1 MNLLL
6 ISEIR
11 DGLTPPEFG
20 GDFAAHIAQKNNPA
34 VRRASLTAW
43 NLLAAGLRQMG
54 FDTFPAVRFGARGKP
69 AFNDSRI
76 HFSLAHSGNLA
87 AALLSDR
94 PCGVDVERVRPEV
107 SKRLRE
113 RCLSARE
120 QEQLGF
126 FECWTKKECIGKL
139 DGRGIDAHPAHI
151 DTLDAQWQGRFFAR
165 RVADSAGKEYALA
178 ALCEGAEKLTLQRIE
193 PEAL

>member
-1 MNLLL
+1 MSLLL
-6 ISEIR
+6 IAEIR
-11 DGLTPPEFG
+11 RDLTPPQFG
-20 GDFAAHIAQKNNPA
+20 GAFDAHMARKANLA

-43 NLLAAGLRQMG
+43 SLLALGLRQLG
-54 FDTFPAVRFGARGKP
+54 CDKLPDVRFGARGKP
-69 AFNDSRI
+69 EFVGSPV

-87 AALLSDR
+87 VALLSDA

-107 SKRLRE
+107 SKRLRG
-113 RCLSARE
+113 RCLNARE

-139 DGRGIDAHPAHI
+139 DGRGIDAHPANI
-151 DTLDAQWQGRFFAR
+151 DTLDARWAGRFFAR
-165 RVADSAGKEYALA
+165 RVADASGKEYALA
-178 ALCEGAEKLTLQRIE
+178 ALCGDAKQITLQWIG